1 MLRHGCGTCRT
12 PLQQDDGHGECVFC
26 LGKPHAEALLIGTSC
41 SHCENMSLASLC
53 SRIALFSESSP
64 AAHALLF
71 SSSQEPVRKKQ
82 RGKGAQRLHTN
93 LRPSAEASDMV
104 SFGGS
109 EDEPL
114 DDSMSLAAS
123 ETEEWGGD
131 SEDPTPLPSVE
142 PIDARSGMDAELFR
156 VLSRAVEELNLEW
169 VPPEKPTHSH
179 LDEWFLPN
187 HRQPPPLTSVDG
199 SQEKGYE
206 QMPPLDE
213 AVAAHLCPP
222 ATVGWKNK
230 RALSSKPCRTTSA
243 LTGRAY
249 SSAGQAASALHTMAI
264 LQVFQAKL
272 LRSLD

>member
-1 MLRHGCGTCRT
+1 
-12 PLQQDDGHGECVFC
+12 
-26 LGKPHAEALLIGTSC
+26 
-41 SHCENMSLASLC
+41 
-53 SRIALFSESSP
+53 
-64 AAHALLF
+64 
-71 SSSQEPVRKKQ
+71 
-82 RGKGAQRLHTN
+82 
-93 LRPSAEASDMV
+93 MV

-131 SEDPTPLPSVE
+131 SE
-142 PIDARSGMDAELFR
+142 
-156 VLSRAVEELNLEW
+156 W
-169 VPPEKPTHSH
+169 VPPEEPTHSH
-179 LDEWFLPN
+179 LDEWFLPD
-187 HRQPPPLTSVDG
+187 HRQPPPFTSVDG

-222 ATVGWKNK
+222 AAVGWKNK
-230 RALSSKPCRTTSA
+230 QVLSSKPCRTTSA

-272 LRSLD
+272 LRSLDESGTDAPAFRELRSATDLALCATKATAQAIGCSMASLVVLQRHLWLNLTEIKEADKVAFLDAPSPPPVSLDPP